1 MEKELIRYSD
11 EELNEFKL
19 LIEKKLEAAQ
29 DELKYYHDSIMH
41 LDLHSTD
48 DTATSFQG
56 VEDSNLHVEKE
67 YLHQM
72 QERQQMYIDHLIK
85 ALRRIENKSYGICRS
100 SGKLISKQRLN
111 AVPHATLS
119 IEAKLNRDKN

>member
-11 EELNEFKL
+11 KELNEFKL
-19 LIEKKLEAAQ
+19 LIEGKFESAKE
-29 DELKYYHDSIMH
+29 ELKYYHDAIMH
-41 LDLHSTD
+41 LDMHSTD
-48 DTATSFQG
+48 DTASSFQG

-72 QERQQMYIDHLIK
+72 QERQQIYIDHLIK
-85 ALRRIENKSYGICRS
+85 ALRRIDNKSYGICRS
-100 SGKLISKQRLN
+100 SGTLISKLRLK

-119 IEAKLNRDKN
+119 IDAKLNRDR

>member
-11 EELNEFKL
+11 KELNEFKL
-19 LIEKKLEAAQ
+19 LIEGKLESAK
-29 DELKYYHDSIMH
+29 DELKYYHDAIMH
-41 LDLHSTD
+41 LDMHSTD

-85 ALRRIENKSYGICRS
+85 ALRRIDNKSYGICRS
-100 SGKLISKQRLN
+100 SGNLISKLRLK

-119 IEAKLNRDKN
+119 IEAKLNRDR